1 MLKNYIVLYVIF
13 CLVGAGVEWCYG
25 AFWDVVGVTPWLYP
39 ESPLLYTSLDWMPL
53 WGFAAFVILPI
64 HRAVTERNPKLLKGI
79 VVPLALAMLWIAI
92 YSWFIA

>member
-25 AFWDVVGVTPWLYP
+25 AFWDLIGEPPWLYP

-53 WGFAAFVILPI
+53 WGFAAFTIHPI
-64 HRAVTERNPKLLKGI
+64 YRSVTERKPKLLKGI
-79 VVPLALAMLWIAI
+79 VAPLALAMLWIAI